1 MLQLLHSYITAHN
14 SVFIKPVSY
23 RLMWVFEEYL
33 VLSGDW
39 VDLVMLHQL
48 VERGELLRPQV
59 ILPPAVS
66 QHLEVLDVSRVS
78 AAE

>member
-1 MLQLLHSYITAHN
+1 
-14 SVFIKPVSY
+14 
-23 RLMWVFEEYL
+23 
-33 VLSGDW
+33 
-39 VDLVMLHQL
+39 MLHQL